1 MNKLTLALAT
11 AAIAAGSST
20 FVTTAAEAG
29 GRGFHMHQFLRQHY
43 LNQQRHSYRSHDDDD
58 DHYVRRKKKVT
69 VYAKPVAKPVEK
81 PVAKAV
87 AVAKFADGEGRQF
100 DLVSK
105 VWFDGSNQC
114 WMGDKPF
121 VFKSGSWLYGNVRW
135 TEANDSW
142 RVASG
147 DAPEQVS
154 CEGIKAFE
162 GKVQQA
168 EAKPAAKPVVAKKAE
183 PKPEKKIEQAE
194 LQPIEKTGKTAT
206 TSVPAAKECKKY
218 FPSVGEM
225 VPVPCSE

>member
-20 FVTTAAEAG
+20 FVTTVAEAG
-29 GRGFHMHQFLRQHY
+29 GRGFRMHHFLRQHHF
-43 LNQQRHSYRSHDDDD
+43 NQQRHVYRHHDDDEG
-58 DHYVRRKKKVT
+58 YVRRKKKVT
-69 VYAKPVAKPVEK
+69 IYAKPVAKPVEK
-81 PVAKAV
+81 PVAKV

-105 VWFDGSNQC
+105 VWFDGGNQC
-114 WMGDKPF
+114 WMGDKAF
-121 VFKSGSWLYGNVRW
+121 VFKSGTWLYGNVRW
-135 TEANDSW
+135 IESNDSW

-168 EAKPAAKPVVAKKAE
+168 EAKPVVKPAVAKKAE

-225 VPVPCSE
+225 VSVPCSE